1 MSAPRRRR
9 NPRSWWKRRQGN
21 RPLVERHPAAIAV
34 AGLTAMALIGFG
46 VYHADA
52 LPITGGG
59 TAYTADFGE
68 SSGLNPGDDVRIAGV
83 KVGKVDTV
91 ALDGPKVKV
100 AFTVK
105 GAWVGEDSTVAIG
118 IKTLLGSKYLAVDPR
133 GARAQDPARR
143 IPITRTTSPYDV
155 LDALDGLG
163 STVGE
168 IDSARLAES
177 FTAVSGAFRDTPPHV
192 GRAVKGLAELSM
204 TIGSRDAQIGE
215 LLRNGNAV
223 TRTLDG
229 KKDRL
234 ASLLGNGRLLLA
246 EVNDRRAAIASLL
259 RGATDLG
266 TELTGLVG
274 ENNATLGP
282 ALDALD
288 RVTAVLVANKK
299 GLDRILAKAGPYYRL
314 LGNALG
320 NGRWMDSYLC
330 GLVPKSYLPE
340 GTPPRRGCMPPP
352 STS

>member
-9 NPRSWWKRRQGN
+9 NPRSWRKRRQGN

-68 SSGLNPGDDVRIAGV
+68 SSGLNSGDDVRIAGV

>member
-1 MSAPRRRR
+1 MSAPRGGKRPTGWR
-9 NPRSWWKRRQGN
+9 KRRQGN

-34 AGLTAMALIGFG
+34 AGLTAMALLGFG

-52 LPITGGG
+52 LPLTGGG

-83 KVGKVDTV
+83 KVGQVDTV

-133 GARAQDPARR
+133 GARAQDPDRR

-246 EVNDRRAAIASLL
+246 EVHDRRTAIASLL
-259 RGATDLG
+259 QGATELG

-274 ENNATLGP
+274 DNNATLGP

-288 RVTAVLVANKK
+288 RVTGVLVENKK

-314 LGNALG
+314 VGNALG

-330 GLVPKSYLPE
+330 GLVPTSYLPE